1 MYNFE
6 KNVILDFRE
15 VRYYQEI
22 HRIIKKALDFPEWYG
37 GNLDA
42 LYDCMTDLMEE
53 LDVEFLNWDRMEE
66 NLGDYAGKVLR
77 VLRDAAE
84 VNLNILLIGAPEL

>member
-1 MYNFE
+1 MKLVLDGNLIKDKEMLHSHME
-6 KNVILDFRE
+6 KT
-15 VRYYQEI
+15 
-22 HRIIKKALDFPEWYG
+22 LDFPEWYG

-84 VNLNILLIGAPEL
+84 GNLNILLIGAPEL

>member
-1 MYNFE
+1 MKLVLDGNLIKDKEMLHNHME
-6 KNVILDFRE
+6 KT
-15 VRYYQEI
+15 
-22 HRIIKKALDFPEWYG
+22 LDFPEWYG

-84 VNLNILLIGAPEL
+84 MNLNILLIGAPEL